1 VNRRVNDRVNCVFHA
16 PFSLKDC
23 QFRETWATFAPK
35 IHLRIQS
42 ARLSYYIEGKNPPN
56 LTEKIKEI
64 GETTPYS

>member
-1 VNRRVNDRVNCVFHA
+1 VNDRVNCVFHA

-42 ARLSYYIEGKNPPN
+42 ARLSYYIEGKNPLN

-64 GETTPYS
+64 GETAPYS